1 MDTHINQFSND
12 GSDTPHLIAARLPG
26 EMDHKPAIDAFG
38 VDGAPV
44 EPERAQPL
52 ASRPIKWRTRLLVG
66 TALAAITAAGAS
78 FFLISPYNKL
88 YPVPGMTSAVHQM
101 AAKAGMDFP
110 ALVAPSASLAKVNV
124 SPQPAAIRDAFTPRP
139 KSDQVAEIR
148 SLGSV
153 ETKGPPQGS
162 QPVPLSSTLPVSS
175 PEVATKRDQKT
186 TVATA
191 QPLAPPAGSL
201 ALEPGA
207 PTAKALSPAPVV
219 AGPSTTLQPPLEPV
233 AAPPVVQPPAPHDVT
248 SAVMAAVSTI
258 PTQAATTPLST
269 VPATTPPALAAAA
282 PSPTPLPP
290 PPAPEIASPTPGVAY
305 ATQPTATAASAT
317 QGALL
322 EPHTG
327 REKPKDLTE
336 MANMVTLLSTM
347 VRNLEIQQTQLQAF
361 VKGSAGDTAVRLDD
375 FGQRLAFSEA
385 RNAIA
390 AAQDVG
396 GPTPADDSTRP
407 PSRPPVVLTRAAAAL
422 PTIVAAQGGPGAK
435 RYHVQAASPGLALLA
450 EVERG
455 GGEGAQIQVVVGDT
469 IPGYGRVKDIS
480 QRGTTWSVTTENGA
494 IQ

>member
-1 MDTHINQFSND
+1 
-12 GSDTPHLIAARLPG
+12 
-26 EMDHKPAIDAFG
+26 
-38 VDGAPV
+38 
-44 EPERAQPL
+44 
-52 ASRPIKWRTRLLVG
+52 
-66 TALAAITAAGAS
+66 
-78 FFLISPYNKL
+78 
-88 YPVPGMTSAVHQM
+88 
-101 AAKAGMDFP
+101 
-110 ALVAPSASLAKVNV
+110 
-124 SPQPAAIRDAFTPRP
+124 
-139 KSDQVAEIR
+139 
-148 SLGSV
+148 
-153 ETKGPPQGS
+153 
-162 QPVPLSSTLPVSS
+162 
-175 PEVATKRDQKT
+175 
-186 TVATA
+186 
-191 QPLAPPAGSL
+191 
-201 ALEPGA
+201 
-207 PTAKALSPAPVV
+207 
-219 AGPSTTLQPPLEPV
+219 
-233 AAPPVVQPPAPHDVT
+233 
-248 SAVMAAVSTI
+248 
-258 PTQAATTPLST
+258 
-269 VPATTPPALAAAA
+269 
-282 PSPTPLPP
+282 
-290 PPAPEIASPTPGVAY
+290 
-305 ATQPTATAASAT
+305 
-317 QGALL
+317 
-322 EPHTG
+322 
-327 REKPKDLTE
+327 